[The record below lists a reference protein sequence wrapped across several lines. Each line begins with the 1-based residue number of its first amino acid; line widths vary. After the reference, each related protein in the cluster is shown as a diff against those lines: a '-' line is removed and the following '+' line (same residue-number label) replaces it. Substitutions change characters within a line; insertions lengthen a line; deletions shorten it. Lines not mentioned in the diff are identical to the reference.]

1 MERLASS
8 GRTLGLAAIA
18 VGGLMEY
25 CVYDVDAGR
34 RVVIFDSLQGVLPGV
49 YSEGTHLK
57 WPWQSVRNMD
67 IRSRPRTINS
77 TTGTKD
83 LQVVNISLRVLYRPK
98 VEKMSTIVSTLGMEY
113 EGIVFGRTQDGQDG
127 VGNEVMKEVVAQF
140 DAKELLSKRPE
151 VSERI
156 RSGLAKRANQF
167 HLILDDVAITHLSFG
182 REFARAI
189 EEKQVAQQDAER
201 QAYVV
206 KKAEQ
211 EKLASVI
218 RAEGD
223 AEAAEKISEAIRRNG
238 TGLIEV
244 RQIDAAKDVASLA
257 ARSRGNITYLPSN
270 SSSNGGGSGS
280 GILLNVDA
288 K

>member
-1 MERLASS
+1 
-8 GRTLGLAAIA
+8 
-18 VGGLMEY
+18 
-25 CVYDVDAGR
+25 
-34 RVVIFDSLQGVLPGV
+34 
-49 YSEGTHLK
+49 
-57 WPWQSVRNMD
+57 MD

-98 VEKMSTIVSTLGMEY
+98 ESMLANIVKTLGMEY

-127 VGNEVMKEVVAQF
+127 VGNEVLKEVVAHF
-140 DAKELLSKRPE
+140 DAKELLIKRPE
-151 VSERI
+151 VSAMI
-156 RSGLAKRANQF
+156 RKGLTARADNF

-189 EEKQVAQQDAER
+189 EQKQVAQQDAER
-201 QAYVV
+201 QTYVV
-206 KKAEQ
+206 MKADQ
-211 EKLASVI
+211 ERKASII

-223 AEAAEKISEAIRRNG
+223 AEAAKAISNAIKKNG

-244 RQIDAAKDVASLA
+244 RQIDAAKDVAKMA
-257 ARSRGNITYLPSN
+257 ANSRGNITYLPSSSGKN
-270 SSSNGGGSGS
+270 SSGSN
-280 GILLNVDA
+280 GILLNLDA